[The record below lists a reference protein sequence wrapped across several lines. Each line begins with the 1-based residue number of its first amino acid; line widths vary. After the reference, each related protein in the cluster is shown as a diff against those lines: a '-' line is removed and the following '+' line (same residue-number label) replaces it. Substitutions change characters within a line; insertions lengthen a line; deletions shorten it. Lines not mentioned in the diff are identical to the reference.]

1 MSITFKC
8 HYTELIYLFPGVE
21 RVEIRGKA
29 PVRFP
34 SILAL
39 VVITLDERKVQTE
52 GYCVEQ
58 KVPIKHNDTTR
69 VNLISASMAYTR
81 HRCKKFVQTHS
92 RKRGHITCRLI
103 RISPQ
108 GGNFT
113 MMPRERTGALL
124 LKGVFTCF
132 IAL

>member
-1 MSITFKC
+1 M
-8 HYTELIYLFPGVE
+8 
-21 RVEIRGKA
+21 
-29 PVRFP
+29 RFP
-34 SILAL
+34 SITL
-39 VVITLDERKVQTE
+39 VVITLDERKVQTK

-69 VNLISASMAYTR
+69 VNLISASMAHTR

-92 RKRGHITCRLI
+92 RKIGHNTCRLI

-108 GGNFT
+108 GVNFT
-113 MMPRERTGALL
+113 MARERTSALL